1 MIFNVVGRASLRVF
15 DQVGGIFLLLVRSIQ
30 WAFRPPFRLDIL
42 IRQMEF
48 VGVQSTFIIGLTSLF
63 TGMAFTLQG
72 YYGFRIFGGEDF
84 LGASMVLALTRE
96 LSPVL
101 AAILVTGRAGSAMCA
116 ELGSMRVSEQ
126 IDALFTM
133 AVNPIQYLV
142 VPRLLACLLMV
153 PFLAILFDVL
163 GSIGSYWVAV
173 KIIGVSSQ
181 SFFDQIVRMV
191 DAADVWKGMVKAA
204 VFGLVLALISCYK
217 GLYVTGGAE
226 GIGRATTQSVVY
238 SSVAI
243 LVSDYFLTDWLF

>member
-30 WAFRPPFRLDIL
+30 WTFRPPFRLDLL

-133 AVNPIQYLV
+133 AVNPVQYLV
-142 VPRLLACLLMV
+142 VPRCAPH
-153 PFLAILFDVL
+153 PFRSSCHIKPFIATDQRQNETKDSRLHHPFPDITGIDHTDDLVKEGL
-163 GSIGSYWVAV
+163 RTHTNNLHRHPVA
-173 KIIGVSSQ
+173 S
-181 SFFDQIVRMV
+181 
-191 DAADVWKGMVKAA
+191 
-204 VFGLVLALISCYK
+204 
-217 GLYVTGGAE
+217 E
-226 GIGRATTQSVVY
+226 GP
-238 SSVAI
+238 
-243 LVSDYFLTDWLF
+243 